1 MKKIRRRLST
11 KSFKRQMAAMFLL
24 CSIGF
29 TGIHAAAIETMTAQM
44 NRTNIQV
51 KDAGDVVADVVKE
64 VLPHPLLPYQAY
76 NIAVYNGVASP
87 SDSFFMMGQEYFQ
100 GAAYSNY
107 DGGRFVYYNL
117 EQKCNHVSFLV
128 GHIDDERS
136 GEAVLYVYAD
146 GIQIQTIELTPDMIT
161 KEVVLDTTGVT
172 QLVFQIEGMDSSY
185 GLAQVHGRNAIS
197 WDEKFDWDVKYVDNI
212 TFLGDWKIIFG
223 TVKIV
228 LKRDGINSET
238 SATMEEFMGTEAAA
252 AQGSVKVSG

>member
-100 GAAYSNY
+100 GAAYSNTDHRADSGY
-107 DGGRFVYYNL
+107 DY
-117 EQKCNHVSFLV
+117 K
-128 GHIDDERS
+128 RS
-136 GEAVLYVYAD
+136 C
-146 GIQIQTIELTPDMIT
+146 
-161 KEVVLDTTGVT
+161 
-172 QLVFQIEGMDSSY
+172 S
-185 GLAQVHGRNAIS
+185 
-197 WDEKFDWDVKYVDNI
+197 
-212 TFLGDWKIIFG
+212 
-223 TVKIV
+223 
-228 LKRDGINSET
+228 
-238 SATMEEFMGTEAAA
+238 
-252 AQGSVKVSG
+252 